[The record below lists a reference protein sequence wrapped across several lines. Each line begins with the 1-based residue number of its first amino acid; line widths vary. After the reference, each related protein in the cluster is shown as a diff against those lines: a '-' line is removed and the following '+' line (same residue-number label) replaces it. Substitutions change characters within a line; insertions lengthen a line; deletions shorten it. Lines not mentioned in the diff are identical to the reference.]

1 MIRKHPQTLLCL
13 SLGLLLSSASL
24 LSADELTTV
33 YKAVSKDGSVSFSD
47 EAQQGAEAIKIKPI
61 ATVPAIDIKQNK
73 RLATQ
78 DKSSVKQYQHL
89 SIISPANNTA
99 FNTGSGDIQVVVQ
112 SEPLLKN
119 GDLYVLELDGVEVSA
134 QRNSTF
140 NLKSLDRGTHTLTI
154 KIINPSKQT
163 LNAAIST
170 VTVHRPIKRTY

>member
-1 MIRKHPQTLLCL
+1 M
-13 SLGLLLSSASL
+13 
-24 LSADELTTV
+24 
-33 YKAVSKDGSVSFSD
+33 
-47 EAQQGAEAIKIKPI
+47 
-61 ATVPAIDIKQNK
+61 
-73 RLATQ
+73 
-78 DKSSVKQYQHL
+78 
-89 SIISPANNTA
+89 
-99 FNTGSGDIQVVVQ
+99 VVQ